1 MNNPQSI
8 CRGKVSC
15 VASPAGYPKWRSLL
29 RYNPLAR
36 LRLSARTG
44 FEHVIEDGYS
54 TDVLGWLGESW
65 TVFKSCW
72 KHASL
77 GSIPSMAAAFVA
89 IYLFYRQQGR
99 ATSTAEVLFGSY
111 IRTIFMMSLS
121 TLPSFI
127 ALGSLV
133 KGKEPWKDY
142 AGAVKRL
149 PGIILITA
157 ATWSPLVYSGFML
170 EMGSTIRWW
179 AVPLA
184 LYLAVGYS
192 FAHFLAVD
200 GPMDFWTAMETSR
213 RAVSR
218 NWFGI
223 ASMYAIFY
231 VAAWVFSAALSMIPG
246 VMSTMVAVEELT
258 VKMRTDPIN
267 IMLGFSNAF
276 MAGLFY
282 IFLMYFQIA
291 LATAYVRIFRPVG
304 YTRGR

>member
-1 MNNPQSI
+1 M
-8 CRGKVSC
+8 
-15 VASPAGYPKWRSLL
+15 ASTGGFSKRSGLWRC
-29 RYNPLAR
+29 NPLAR
-36 LRLSARTG
+36 LRLSPKTD
-44 FEHVIEDGYS
+44 FEHIIEDGYS
-54 TDVLGWLGESW
+54 TDVLGWFGESW
-65 TVFKSCW
+65 IVFRTCW
-72 KHASL
+72 KHLLLASV
-77 GSIPSMAAAFVA
+77 PSMALSFMA
-89 IYLFYRQQGR
+89 IFLFYRQQGR

-111 IRTIFMMSLS
+111 FRTILLMSMS

-127 ALGSLV
+127 ALGAIV
-133 KGKEPWKDY
+133 KSKEPWKDY
-142 AGAVKRL
+142 LGA
-149 PGIILITA
+149 LIRFSAIVLVSA
-157 ATWSPLVYSGFML
+157 ASWSLLIYSGFML
-170 EMGSTIRWW
+170 EMGATIRWW
-179 AVPLA
+179 AVPIA
-184 LYLAVGYS
+184 LYLAVAYS

-200 GPMDFWTAMETSR
+200 GPMGFWTAMETSR

-231 VAAWVFSAALSMIPG
+231 LAAWVFSAAFSMIPG

-267 IMLGFSNAF
+267 ILLGFSNAF

-282 IFLMYFQIA
+282 IFLLYFQVA

>member
-1 MNNPQSI
+1 M
-8 CRGKVSC
+8 
-15 VASPAGYPKWRSLL
+15 ASQAGFPKWRSIG

-72 KHASL
+72 KQVAL
-77 GSIPSMAAAFVA
+77 ASIPSMAAAFAA
-89 IYLFYRQQGR
+89 IYIFYRQEGR
-99 ATSTAEVLFGSY
+99 ATSTADVLFGSY
-111 IRTIFMMSLS
+111 LRTILMMSVAA
-121 TLPSFI
+121 LPSFI
-127 ALGSLV
+127 ALGALE

-142 AGAVKRL
+142 ARAIKRL
-149 PGIILITA
+149 PAILLISA
-157 ATWSPLVYSGFML
+157 ATWAPLVYSGFML

-179 AVPLA
+179 AVPVA
-184 LYLAVGYS
+184 LYLAVGFS
-192 FAHFLAVD
+192 FAPFLAVD
-200 GPMDFWTAMETSR
+200 GPMDFWTALETSR

-231 VAAWVFSAALSMIPG
+231 MAAWVFSAAFSMIPG

-258 VKMRTDPIN
+258 VKMRTDPIS